1 MYSLANK
8 NTVSGTLY
16 KVTVKMKQLSYY
28 SYYINF
34 IYKVSFYMNDM

>member
-16 KVTVKMKQLSYY
+16 KVIVKMKQLSYY
-28 SYYINF
+28 SYYTIF
-34 IYKVSFYMNDM
+34 IYLISFYMNDM

>member
-16 KVTVKMKQLSYY
+16 KGIVKMKQLSYY
-28 SYYINF
+28 SYYTIF
-34 IYKVSFYMNDM
+34 IYLISFI